1 MYTFISL
8 VLGLAFFFGGAYY
21 SLRFFSKLSEINMIT
36 AYRWGFKAKRFELV
50 LTFILFYIFAFIM
63 VASFVQRPIMIANV
77 KVAHVGGLLGYQSDE
92 YEMQV
97 FDLEQNEYIEY
108 KNYSPLPTATSFKDV
123 FRVISMYKP
132 FGADYYMNVTDMGV
146 FPTVMI
152 ILIGAIGL
160 VLMYFIL
167 YGLAQMY
174 VTKNRL
180 SNTITHQSIAEKF
193 RQVVR
198 LPFKKVLL
206 YMLLVVGVLT
216 FISGKTVHEIGNK
229 YKQRFLTDQEAFR
242 SQLEVKVSPG
252 DILTGRVQR
261 RTFDIIKV
269 YNRSDSRDVDD
280 AEYYK
285 MAYYVIEFE
294 GLLRIPV
301 YLGMTFYHEG
311 ELSDTVK
318 KLDAVFPDE
327 KATVAD
333 QRMTFSFQVDE
344 DYSVSLYN
352 EKQIIPSTMDS
363 DLFPEENFKNI
374 H

>member
-132 FGADYYMNVTDMGV
+132 FGADYYMNVTDMGF